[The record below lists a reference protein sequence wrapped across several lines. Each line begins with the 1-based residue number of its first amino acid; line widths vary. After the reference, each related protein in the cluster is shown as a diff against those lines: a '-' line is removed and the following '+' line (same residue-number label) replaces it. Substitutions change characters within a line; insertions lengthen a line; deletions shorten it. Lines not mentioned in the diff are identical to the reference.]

1 MFIGKQGFLRKT
13 GAAAA
18 VLGGLLAASPA
29 SAEIKDFQFGFQ
41 EAVSPVMQQ
50 IEAFHTELF
59 WIITFVC
66 LFVLALLAVVVVR
79 FRAGAN
85 PVPSKVHHNTLLE
98 VAWTIIPVIILVVI
112 AIPSFKLLYFE
123 AAIPKPDVT
132 IRAIGKQWFWTY
144 EYPGQAANFSFD
156 SLGLTTPAAAAG
168 TEPDAALKAGKPSL
182 LGVDNPVYVPVNK
195 VIEIDAIGA
204 DVIHSW
210 ALPQVGVKMDAV
222 PGRTNR
228 TWFKAT
234 KEGVYYG
241 ECSELCGANHA
252 FMPIEVH
259 VVSEADY
266 AAWLA
271 ASKKKYSAIAA
282 NDGDATRLAS
292 N

>member
-50 IEAFHTELF
+50 IEAFHLELV

-66 LFVLALLAVVVVR
+66 LFVLGLLVVAIVK

-123 AAIPKPDVT
+123 AAIPKPDIT

-144 EYPGQAANFSFD
+144 EYPGQAANFTFD
-156 SLGLTTPAAAAG
+156 SLSLTTPAAAAG
-168 TEPDAALKAGKPSL
+168 TEPDAALKAG
-182 LGVDNPVYVPVNK
+182 
-195 VIEIDAIGA
+195 
-204 DVIHSW
+204 
-210 ALPQVGVKMDAV
+210 
-222 PGRTNR
+222 
-228 TWFKAT
+228 
-234 KEGVYYG
+234 
-241 ECSELCGANHA
+241 
-252 FMPIEVH
+252 
-259 VVSEADY
+259 
-266 AAWLA
+266 
-271 ASKKKYSAIAA
+271 
-282 NDGDATRLAS
+282 
-292 N
+292 